1 MMFVGNHILLYI
13 LGQTCNLLTAWSAR
27 CGLRWEYVLNLLFFP
42 FFLVQNDNLTD
53 PCTMCLVAPIQTCRC
68 SPVQACMVGDWTSP
82 ISPRMQPM
90 QPVSPKMAFLVF
102 ACAVQSSITKATK
115 QVNLLGVCSS
125 DLHHKSNQTG
135 TLTRSTDATDLG
147 ACMKPNTRV
156 VGNNFRTFWS
166 NFLYSCT
173 RVPTE
178 N

>member
-1 MMFVGNHILLYI
+1 VSLNRFIMKRYNVIYLMMFVGNHILLYI

-27 CGLRWEYVLNLLFFP
+27 CGLQWEYVLNLLFFP

-115 QVNLLGVCSS
+115 QVHLLGQRMPRTYARAW
-125 DLHHKSNQTG
+125 NQTHG
-135 TLTRSTDATDLG
+135 
-147 ACMKPNTRV
+147 
-156 VGNNFRTFWS
+156 
-166 NFLYSCT
+166 
-173 RVPTE
+173 
-178 N
+178 